1 MTKSTSP
8 DRFSTVADF
17 ELVTGGQS
25 YDVVQ
30 VASSF
35 LILKT
40 PQVIPPGDA
49 ELIIRVEDEVIRRK
63 IALPEGSTS
72 EMRRVPIKRY

>member
-1 MTKSTSP
+1 MSKPTSV

-17 ELVTGGQS
+17 ELVADGRS

-35 LILKT
+35 IILKT
-40 PQVIPPGDA
+40 PQEIPPGDA
-49 ELIIRVEDEVIRRK
+49 ELIIRVENEVIHRQ
-63 IALPEGSTS
+63 ISLPNGSTPT
-72 EMRRVPIKRY
+72 MRRIPIQRY